1 MENRS
6 LTAELKR
13 RLLKLKGRYAEAEA
27 EITRLSKTVKIVE
40 VEVNEDTEP
49 LRDIIQQLKDE
60 KFDLASINTR
70 QTDTLSDQRLRIEEL
85 ERERSKVML
94 DGERTRS
101 EITLLNEKIRS
112 MEEEQR
118 FKGTELESA

>member
-13 RLLKLKGRYAEAEA
+13 RLLKLKGRYAEAES
-27 EITRLSKTVKIVE
+27 EITRLSKTVKVVE
-40 VEVNEDTEP
+40 IEVNEDTEP
-49 LRDIIQQLKDE
+49 LRDLIQQLKDE
-60 KFDLASINTR
+60 KFDLASQNTR
-70 QTDTLSDQRLRIEEL
+70 QADTLSDQRLRIEEL

-112 MEEEQR
+112 MEEE
-118 FKGTELESA
+118 